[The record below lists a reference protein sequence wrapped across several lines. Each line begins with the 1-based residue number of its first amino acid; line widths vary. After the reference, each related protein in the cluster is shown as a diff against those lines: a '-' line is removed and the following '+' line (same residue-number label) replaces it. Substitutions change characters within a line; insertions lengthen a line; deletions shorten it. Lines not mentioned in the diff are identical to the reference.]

1 MLWKLNFITIWVL
14 DSITE
19 FERKMENKNIL
30 RKRSLI
36 DQERHIALEI
46 PTSEMAHTGRGGGE
60 RERTHLQNNIKAK
73 PEQLNLSKTYP
84 STWP

>member
-46 PTSEMAHTGRGGGE
+46 PTSEMTHTRRGGGE
-60 RERTHLQNNIKAK
+60 RENTPAK
-73 PEQLNLSKTYP
+73 
-84 STWP
+84 